1 MLKHKKTITMAFA
14 VIIVAV
20 LVILELF
27 IQINTNKNNSLNV
40 TNMLANQVSGILED
54 NQISDKMYM
63 NDLKDEFILRAK
75 AVSFMI
81 NSLDSNEVNFENLKH
96 ISELTSIDEINL
108 FNTDGRIY
116 LSTYPRYIGYS
127 FDSGDQIAYFKPIL
141 NNTEISLCQ
150 DIVPNTADG
159 KSMMYAMTWSIDKT
173 YLVQIGIEPS
183 RLLKQRKTKDYEQI
197 LKNIPLYDG
206 YEIIVFNNT
215 SKQIVATSNPDR
227 MTKSLTEIG
236 LKKYKKSDYFAVDSS
251 TDINYLKYYG
261 YCKVS
266 PNFCVY
272 VFFNTTKL
280 FSGSATTLALVL
292 VYLILGL
299 FILSVLL
306 NKLTKIEDERKSQ
319 FSILL
324 SMSEIYY
331 SLHVVDLEKN
341 TVIEYAGHDTVSDEM
356 KKTKGENAELMMQN
370 IMTSTLTEEWLEEGL
385 GFSDLKNVRKM
396 LKGKKIMTKDMV
408 GKPTGWFRMSFITID
423 AAPDGTPTR
432 IVVTTRIIDEEKRK
446 EQQLYEQSNKD
457 ALTQCFNRRA
467 YESYM
472 AEYEHKLA
480 EDNLVIAS
488 FDVNSLKYVN
498 DTLGHE
504 AGDELL
510 RGASE
515 CILRTFSNYG
525 KIFRTGGDEFV
536 GLLNISEEQLLT
548 LREELNYEII
558 NWKGKILNE
567 ISVACGY
574 AHMHENPLVSIS
586 ELIKIAD
593 KRMYEDKSKYYA
605 DSTHDRR
612 KRNE

>member
-14 VIIVAV
+14 IIIVAV
-20 LVILELF
+20 LVILELL

-54 NQISDKMYM
+54 NQVSDKMYM
-63 NDLKDEFILRAK
+63 NDLKDDFILRAK

-81 NSLDSNEVNFENLKH
+81 NSLDDDEINYENLKH

-150 DIVPNTADG
+150 DIVPNTAEG
-159 KSMMYAMTWSIDKT
+159 KSMMYAMTWSVDKT
-173 YLVQIGIEPS
+173 YLVQIGVEPS
-183 RLLKQRKTKDYEQI
+183 RILKQRKTKDYEQV

-206 YEIIVFNNT
+206 YEIVVFNNT
-215 SKQIVATSNPDR
+215 SKQIVATSNSDK

-236 LKKYKKSDYFAVDSS
+236 LKKYKKSDYFTVDSS
-251 TDINYLKYYG
+251 TDINYIKYYG

-280 FSGSATTLALVL
+280 FSGSASTLALVL
-292 VYLILGL
+292 IYLILGL
-299 FILSVLL
+299 FILFALL
-306 NKLTKIEDERKSQ
+306 NKLAKIEDERKSQ

-385 GFSDLKNVRKM
+385 RFSDLKNVRKM

-498 DTLGHE
+498 DTMGHE

-510 RGASE
+510 RGAAE

-536 GLLNISEEQLLT
+536 GIFNISEGQLLT
-548 LREELNYEII
+548 LREKLNYEVI
-558 NWKGKILNE
+558 NWKGKILQE
-567 ISVACGY
+567 ISIASGY

-612 KRNE
+612 KRKG